1 MEDHLVRAWVH
12 GWAASRQT
20 SAPVTEPDGWRI
32 DVGLPDHRV
41 RYILPSA
48 DPDLVRARVAGLSE
62 QGTWLKVFGNVQAT
76 LMPGWTNDEPGYLM
90 TIGLGHVEQ
99 AALPDGYRLEVKDG
113 GDRAEAVVYAAD
125 GEIAARAQ
133 TGLAGDAAVL
143 DQVVTE
149 QAHRRRGLG
158 RVVMG
163 ALSGFAHDA
172 GARTAVLAATDD
184 GRALYLALGW
194 TEVRPLTGAWLAKAR
209 GGH

>member
-12 GWAASRQT
+12 GWAASRRT

-62 QGTWLKVFGNVQAT
+62 QGTWIKVFGNVQAT
-76 LMPGWTNDEPGYLM
+76 LMPGWTNDEPGHLM
-90 TIGLGHVEQ
+90 TIDLSQVEH
-99 AALPDGYRLEVKDG
+99 AALPDGYRLEVHAG
-113 GDRAEAVVYAAD
+113 GDRAEAVIQAAD
-125 GEIAARAQ
+125 GALAARAQ
-133 TGLAGDAAVL
+133 TGLAGDHAVL

-149 QAHRRRGLG
+149 PAHRRRGLG
-158 RVVMG
+158 RVLMG
-163 ALSGFAHDA
+163 ALGAFAHDS
-172 GARTAVLAATDD
+172 GAKTAVLAATDD

-194 TEVRPLTGAWLAKAR
+194 ADVRPLTGAWLAKSR
-209 GGH
+209 DKP